1 MVWVSGLMEA
11 KLTGNQ
17 VMERIGG
24 MAPSGFSASAHPNT
38 GSVMLQVYYFYL
50 QVPVPGVH
58 YSTVFTGKTIRILPY
73 GT

>member
-24 MAPSGFSASAHPNT
+24 MAPSGFSASAHPN
-38 GSVMLQVYYFYL
+38 SVMLYYFYL

>member
-1 MVWVSGLMEA
+1 VVVCVVLWCSDRRSVQWFNGVAMVWVSGLMEA

-38 GSVMLQVYYFYL
+38 VV
-50 QVPVPGVH
+50 
-58 YSTVFTGKTIRILPY
+58 
-73 GT
+73 

>member
-1 MVWVSGLMEA
+1 
-11 KLTGNQ
+11 
-17 VMERIGG
+17 